1 MTPDNALS
9 DIDRR
14 LSRIESALLGNSRD
28 GLIQLTARM
37 DERVADLEDRMEDAE
52 TEHGGLI
59 ARIHTLGTSI
69 ALLGYMLWDNKS
81 RM

>member
-1 MTPDNALS
+1 MSDTPLA

-14 LSRIESALLGNSRD
+14 LGRIESALLGNSRD

-37 DERVADLEDRMEDAE
+37 DERMADLEDRIEDAE
-52 TEHGGLI
+52 EQRSGLMTKV
-59 ARIHTLGTSI
+59 HTLGTSI
-69 ALLGYMLWDNKS
+69 ALLGYALWDSKS

>member
-1 MTPDNALS
+1 MPDSALS

-52 TEHGGLI
+52 NEHGGLI

-69 ALLGYMLWDNKS
+69 ALIGYALWDSKS